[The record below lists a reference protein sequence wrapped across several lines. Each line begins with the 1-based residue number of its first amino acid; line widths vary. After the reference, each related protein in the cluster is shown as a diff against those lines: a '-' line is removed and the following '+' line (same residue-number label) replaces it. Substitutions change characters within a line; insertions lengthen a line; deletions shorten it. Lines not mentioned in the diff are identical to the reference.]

1 MHLSIE
7 TVIKMAFKNN
17 SFTAGVTVAV
27 IIVVLTSIIL
37 IFFCL
42 HKKKISKPIKLQI
55 SDITHD
61 SIVLEWTKPKKGGKH
76 VTKPKYPG
84 RPRHKPTFTLV
95 TQNSISLTWHEPE
108 YGADLVKRYNVLF
121 CPTDNRQG
129 EWKKLVVEGIYRFT
143 CIDELV
149 PETEYSFKVCPEGE
163 FGMGPESDLSDPIKT
178 NKILSKQMKE
188 LSERVSK

>member
-7 TVIKMAFKNN
+7 AVIKNN

-76 VTKPKYPG
+76 VTSYAILCRTNNDPPDQWQSKWTSTKERVKASGLIPRTCYLFKVRPKHGNIHGEDSDVTDSIETKPKYPG
-84 RPRHKPTFTLV
+84 RPHHKPTPMLV
-95 TQNSISLTWHEPE
+95 TQNSISLTWDEPE
-108 YGADLVKRYNVLF
+108 YGADLVKMYNVLF
-121 CPTDNRQG
+121 CPTNCRPRQ
-129 EWKKLVVEGIYRFT
+129 K
-143 CIDELV
+143 
-149 PETEYSFKVCPEGE
+149 
-163 FGMGPESDLSDPIKT
+163 
-178 NKILSKQMKE
+178 
-188 LSERVSK
+188 